1 MKNITKEVRSL
12 RIVKMTLSIL
22 IMMIFLVS
30 LFCRQGVSSASYP
43 TTPIVFSNI
52 RDKSGDYPVVCYSTT
67 KNGYNVNGHIYVKF
81 QDLASP
87 LGGTY
92 TIAPGPTYVLQING
106 QTNAFYMSSTT
117 FYSTISYSILDKNTG
132 QTTQYSFN
140 FPGTQP
146 YPVMTIDGYPCVWV
160 QYAARALGS
169 LIADWD
175 GSNNRF
181 VIYDWR
187 VNGNNHLSDTNTYL
201 VGGKW
206 LSNWDSNSTST
217 LYLAPHFQLGI
228 DNIWSNPS
236 SHPDYD
242 RQVKIA
248 TTVLQSMENTR
259 KLMGNTPYS
268 PSCVFRSYW
277 YNKSLSGSWIW
288 SWHMKGR
295 AMDAGDSAMYTAVN
309 NDILGAPKCSE
320 GFRSSTN
327 SNSVSQ
333 WDEIEDSS
341 IQINGPWLHGQR
353 LPKGCGSN
361 SNPVPYCP

>member
-1 MKNITKEVRSL
+1 MRKITKEVSSL

-22 IMMIFLVS
+22 IMVILLVS
-30 LFCRQGVSSASYP
+30 SFCRQGVSSASYP

-52 RDKSGDYPVVCYSTT
+52 SDNSGDYPVVCYSTT

-81 QDLASP
+81 EDLASP

-92 TIAPGPTYVLQING
+92 TLAPGPTYVLQING

-140 FPGTQP
+140 FPGTMP

-206 LSNWDSNSTST
+206 LSNWDSNST

-259 KLMGNTPYS
+259 KLMGNTPYT

-277 YNKSLSGSWIW
+277 YNKNVGGWQW

-295 AMDAGDSAMYTAVN
+295 AMDAGGTTMRDTVIGDIGAV
-309 NDILGAPKCSE
+309 A
-320 GFRSSTN
+320 GFDGFLYSTN
-327 SNSVSQ
+327 PNSVTQ
-333 WDEIEDSS
+333 WDEIESTALAS
-341 IQINGPWLHGQR
+341 YLHGQR
-353 LPKGCGSN
+353 APRNQDNHSG
-361 SNPVPYCP
+361 PVPHCP

>member
-1 MKNITKEVRSL
+1 MRKITKEVSSL

-22 IMMIFLVS
+22 IMVILLVS
-30 LFCRQGVSSASYP
+30 SFCRQGVSSASYP

-52 RDKSGDYPVVCYSTT
+52 SDNSGDYPVVCYSTT

-92 TIAPGPTYVLQING
+92 TVAPGPTYVLQING

-117 FYSTISYSILDKNTG
+117 SYSTISYSILDKSTG

-140 FPGTQP
+140 FSGTML

-160 QYAARALGS
+160 QYAALTLGS
-169 LIADWD
+169 LIGRWD
-175 GSNNRF
+175 SSNNRYI
-181 VIYDWR
+181 IYHWR
-187 VNGNNHLSDTNTYL
+187 VNGNTPLSDSNTYF
-201 VGGKW
+201 VGGEW
-206 LSNWDSNSTST
+206 LSNWNNYLATP
-217 LYLAPHFQLGI
+217 LYLSPHFQLGGP
-228 DNIWSNPS
+228 DNIWSNYNPS
-236 SHPDYD
+236 SHPDYY

-277 YNKSLSGSWIW
+277 YNKNVGGWQW

-295 AMDAGDSAMYTAVN
+295 AMDAGGTTMRDTVIGDIGAV
-309 NDILGAPKCSE
+309 A
-320 GFRSSTN
+320 GFDGFLYSTN
-327 SNSVSQ
+327 PNSVTQ
-333 WDEIEDSS
+333 WDEIESPALAS
-341 IQINGPWLHGQR
+341 YLHGQR
-353 LPKGCGSN
+353 APRNQDNHSGS
-361 SNPVPYCP
+361 VPHCP

>member
-1 MKNITKEVRSL
+1 MRKITKEVSSL

-22 IMMIFLVS
+22 IMVILLVS
-30 LFCRQGVSSASYP
+30 SFCRQGVSSASYP

-52 RDKSGDYPVVCYSTT
+52 SDNSGDYPVVCYSTT

-81 QDLASP
+81 EDLASP

-92 TIAPGPTYVLQING
+92 TLAPGPTYVLQING

-117 FYSTISYSILDKNTG
+117 FYSTISYSILDKSTG

-140 FPGTQP
+140 FPGTMP

-206 LSNWDSNSTST
+206 LSNWDSNST

-259 KLMGNTPYS
+259 KLMGNTPYT

-277 YNKSLSGSWIW
+277 YNKSLLNSWVW

-295 AMDAGDSAMYTAVN
+295 AMDAGNSAMRDNVK
-309 NDILGAPKCSE
+309 NDINAVAE
-320 GFRSSTN
+320 YDGFLYSTN
-327 SNSVSQ
+327 PNSVTQ
-333 WDEIEDSS
+333 WDEIESTALAS
-341 IQINGPWLHGQR
+341 YLHGQR
-353 LPKGCGSN
+353 APRNQDNRSG
-361 SNPVPYCP
+361 PVPHCP